1 MKKRLFIAVI
11 LLAIILVGV
20 VGFNMFRD
28 KMIGDFFASRQQPAV
43 TVPTHEVTP
52 QDWTPVIDAIGT
64 VDAVR
69 GVDLTVEAAGIVKE
83 ISFEANDE
91 VEEGSLIVRLD
102 DAVQEAD
109 LAAARAQA
117 QLDKQASDRART
129 LQDRGV
135 TSGVTLDEAEGRAT
149 ASLAQVAKLEAV
161 LDTKRLRAP
170 FSGTIGIPHV
180 DTGTYVTPGMVVA
193 TLQDLNTLYV
203 DFNVPEQQF
212 GLLNIGQAIKVG
224 PEEGVLSYDGK
235 VSGIDPKVNPVTRLV
250 SVRAE
255 VELADRVLIPGQ
267 FVRVQVQLPTET
279 GVLTVPQ
286 TALITS
292 LYGDHVFAVRQ
303 SEDDPERLVARQ
315 VFVTAGRR
323 SGSQVE
329 IAKGL
334 EPGDRVIVAGQ
345 NRLSNGTPVTV
356 DNSVTPDQTDI
367 GPVDAAAPGDAGGE
381 PAEGEAASE
390 PADSAEAPAE

>member
-11 LLAIILVGV
+11 LLALILGGV

-28 KMIGDFFASRQQPAV
+28 KMIGDFFANQQQPAI
-43 TVPTHEVTP
+43 TVPVHEVTP
-52 QDWTPVIDAIGT
+52 QEWTPVIDAIGT

-83 ISFEANDE
+83 INFSANDE
-91 VEEGSLIVRLD
+91 IESGSLIVRLD

-109 LAAARAQA
+109 LAAAKAQA
-117 QLDKQASDRART
+117 QLDQQALDRARK

-149 ASLAQVAKLEAV
+149 ASVAQVSKLEAV

-170 FSGTIGIPHV
+170 FSGTIGIPNV

-193 TLQDLNTLYV
+193 TLQDLDTLYV

-212 GLLNIGQAIKVG
+212 GLLKIRQPVKVG
-224 PEEGVLSYDGK
+224 PEEGVLRFDGQ
-235 VSGIDPKVNPVTRLV
+235 VSGIDPKVNPATRLV
-250 SVRAE
+250 SVRAQVDSAGTE
-255 VELADRVLIPGQ
+255 LIPGQ
-267 FVRVQVQLPTET
+267 FVRVQVQLPTEE

-292 LYGDHVFAVRQ
+292 LYGDHVFAARP
-303 SEDDPERLVARQ
+303 SEDDPEMLIARQ
-315 VFVTAGRR
+315 VFVTTGRR
-323 SGSQVE
+323 SADLVE

-345 NRLSNGTPVTV
+345 NRLSNGTPLTV
-356 DNSVTPDQTDI
+356 DNSVTPGQTAATQDNADATQD
-367 GPVDAAAPGDAGGE
+367 GENQDAPVEDA
-381 PAEGEAASE
+381 
-390 PADSAEAPAE
+390 ADSAEASTE